1 LLWFT
6 ACPCLSLSPGYYHG
20 SHHTEELATM
30 LGLHEKE
37 GSEVSGTMLNTGL
50 FSDAPAAVFGAPY
63 Q

>member
-1 LLWFT
+1 
-6 ACPCLSLSPGYYHG
+6 
-20 SHHTEELATM
+20 M

-63 Q
+63 